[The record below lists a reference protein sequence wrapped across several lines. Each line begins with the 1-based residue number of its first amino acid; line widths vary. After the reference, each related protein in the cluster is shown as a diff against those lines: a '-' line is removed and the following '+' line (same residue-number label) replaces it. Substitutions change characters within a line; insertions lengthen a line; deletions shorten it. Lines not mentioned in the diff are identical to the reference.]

1 MNRSIKRGIV
11 IAGVF
16 LALPGLPCLFS
27 YLCMLPAS
35 GLYGA
40 GSTTATGLFSLTAL
54 AATLGAGGAAIWHG
68 SRSLKNT
75 PSKLQKLPPTWMLVG
90 IFCILVLITASAGA
104 GYLLSPVLLAAA
116 ALPPLWSVSWFTRHD
131 PGGLTWRRGLVAF
144 AGGAT
149 VSVFIALLLEILFP
163 TIILALV
170 LDLADVALESMERLL
185 AALANEDVASAIASP
200 GFIYAFVQ
208 VAIIAPLAEELAKPL
223 VTLPLIGRLTRR
235 DAFLVGAMA
244 GAGFA
249 TLENVLYTGFGA
261 YYTTALH
268 SAGGILAVRALGGAI
283 HPLGSGLVALGW
295 HDLFKKRAAAGSNW
309 LLRFGVAVGMHAL
322 WNGGTLL
329 IITLGGAQFFGEVP
343 AEIDVLGISA
353 AGTTLATLIILGL
366 AALWLGR
373 AAGRGEEAAAE
384 TGSVLSDRAVAIWA
398 LACLV
403 ALVPAGITGLKIL
416 FW

>member
-1 MNRSIKRGIV
+1 MSTSIKRGIV
-11 IAGVF
+11 IAGI
-16 LALPGLPCLFS
+16 LLTLPGLPCLFS
-27 YLCMLPAS
+27 CLCMLPAW

-40 GSTTATGLFSLTAL
+40 GSRTAASLFSLTAL

-68 SRSLKNT
+68 SRSLKGT
-75 PSKLQKLPPTWMLVG
+75 PSRLLELPHTWIQVG
-90 IFCILVLITASAGA
+90 IFCILILITTSAGT
-104 GYLLSPVLLAAA
+104 GWLLSPALLAAA
-116 ALPPLWSVSWFTRHD
+116 ALPPLWSVSWFARHD

-185 AALANEDVASAIASP
+185 AALASENIASAIASP

-208 VAIIAPLAEELAKPL
+208 LAIIAPLAEELAKPL

-261 YYTTALH
+261 YYATALH

-295 HDLFKKRAAAGSNW
+295 HDLFNKRVAAGSNW

-329 IITLGGAQFFGEVP
+329 IITLAGAQLFGELP

-353 AGTTLATLIILGL
+353 AGTTLAALIILGL

-373 AAGRGEEAAAE
+373 AAGRGEEAAE

-403 ALVPAGITGLKIL
+403 ALVQAGITGLKIL